1 MLAQTLWG
9 SEINLKKE
17 HGGRFIHKIPQG
29 ALVFVASLH
38 GKFAIVIHEE
48 TKLIVPTASL
58 KLIQN
63 EQDIIPQEDLE
74 LKYHNKRNSN
84 K

>member
-17 HGGRFIHKIPQG
+17 DGGRFIHKIPQG
-29 ALVFVASLH
+29 SLVFVASLH
-38 GKFAIVIHEE
+38 SKFAIVIHEE
-48 TKLIVPTASL
+48 TKLIVPAASL
-58 KLIQN
+58 KLIQS

-74 LKYHNKRNSN
+74 LKYHNKRDR